1 MSTTGGPEDG
11 APDTAQ
17 DHAQQASRGR
27 SAERPAD
34 IPAPGW
40 RDIAMRVF
48 QNLSRHNLSLVAAG
62 LAMYALLS
70 IFPALTA
77 ALSLYGLFVTPVNAV
92 QQINSLAGM
101 LPAQGWMMVS
111 KQLQEVAS
119 HTSGTLSISAG
130 AALLVALWSA
140 RSGMSSL
147 MSAMNIAYE
156 EEEKRNFL
164 WQVVLSVFFT
174 LMTLLALLVLLA
186 LGFAIPVVLA
196 ILGTS
201 QWVKL
206 AAEVLR
212 WLLIW
217 GFSVVALALLYRFAP
232 SRRQPKWHWV
242 SWGSAI
248 AATLWVIGSLLF
260 TLYLQ
265 TFGSYQKTYG
275 AVGSVVV
282 LLLWFYLSSFFVMLG
297 AEINAEM
304 EHQTA
309 RDTTEGTPRP
319 MGRRGAYVADTLGP
333 GADGAGATPARSAAR

>member
-1 MSTTGGPEDG
+1 MSTTRGPGDG
-11 APDTAQ
+11 AQ
-17 DHAQQASRGR
+17 DPHGR
-27 SAERPAD
+27 SAERPTD

-40 RDIAMRVF
+40 RDIAVRVF
-48 QNLSRHNLSLVAAG
+48 KNISRHNLSLVAAG

-77 ALSLYGLFVTPVNAV
+77 ALSLYGLFVTPAHAV
-92 QQINSLAGM
+92 EQINSLAGM
-101 LPAQGWMMVS
+101 LPAEGWKMVS
-111 KQLQEVAS
+111 QQLQEVAS

-130 AALLVALWSA
+130 VALLLALWSA

-147 MSAMNIAYE
+147 MTATNIAYD
-156 EEEKRNFL
+156 EEEKRNLF
-164 WQVVLSVFFT
+164 WQVVLSLFFT
-174 LMTLLALLVLLA
+174 LMTLLAVLVLLA
-186 LGFAIPVVLA
+186 LGFAIPVVLN

-201 QWVKL
+201 HWVKMT
-206 AAEVLR
+206 AEVLR
-212 WLLIW
+212 WLLMW

-232 SRRQPKWHWV
+232 SRRQAKWHWV
-242 SWGSAI
+242 TWGSAI

-260 TLYLQ
+260 ALYLQ

-297 AEINAEM
+297 AEVNAEM

-333 GADGAGATPARSAAR
+333 GPDTGPTPARSPAR